1 MRALA
6 LALAVSLPSSALAQ
20 AVPPAPAA
28 PPPPAAPPAAAPPA
42 AAPPAAAPPA
52 PPAPAAR
59 PVLGLD
65 EAVRTALANHPQ
77 IRQAQANVD
86 VASARS
92 ETARS
97 PLLPQLKAD
106 AFYDWRTSNP
116 NRRDPNAPVTTW
128 TPTRAAGADATLSQ
142 VLFDA
147 AQFQRYR
154 SSLANTASIEATE
167 RSIELQIAAS
177 ARAAF
182 FAARAA
188 RDLVAVARE
197 TLANEEAHLRQ
208 VQAFVEVGT
217 RPEIDLAQAR
227 AARANA
233 AVALIQAENGYDT
246 ARAQLAQAMGVER
259 ATDFDVGD
267 DVLPAIRGEGEPLDP
282 LFAEALAVRP
292 ELASFR
298 EQERSQE
305 LARSAARA
313 GYLPVVGAQTGLSAD
328 GSTLLYTYPNWNAT
342 VTLTWNIFTGGGT
355 RAAVHEAEAT
365 LHFVTAQEEQFR
377 QQIRLEVEQ
386 ARLAVRAAR
395 ATLSAAGE
403 AESAAKERLRL
414 AEGRYR
420 AGAGSIIELG
430 DAQVAA
436 ASAAAQRVRSEFD
449 LAASR
454 ALLLRALGRMNP

>member
-6 LALAVSLPSSALAQ
+6 LALAFSLPSSVLAQ
-20 AVPPAPAA
+20 AAPAA
-28 PPPPAAPPAAAPPA
+28 P
-42 AAPPAAAPPA
+42 
-52 PPAPAAR
+52 PAAR

-77 IRQAQANVD
+77 LRQAQANLD

-92 ETARS
+92 ETARA

-106 AFYDWRTSNP
+106 LFYDWSTSNP
-116 NRRDPNAPVTTW
+116 NRHLTNPTGPTTSW
-128 TPTRAAGADATLSQ
+128 TATRTAGAGATLTQ

-154 SSLANTASIEATE
+154 SSLANTASFEAGE
-167 RSIELQIAAS
+167 RATELQIAAS

-188 RDLVAVARE
+188 RDLVAVARD
-197 TLANEEAHLRQ
+197 TLANQDAHLKQ
-208 VQAFVEVGT
+208 AQAFVEVGT
-217 RPEIDLAQAR
+217 RPEIDLASAR

-233 AVALIQAENGYDT
+233 AVQLIQAENGYDT

-259 ATDFDVGD
+259 STDFEVAD
-267 DVLPAIRGEGEPLDP
+267 DVLPAIPNEDQPLDP
-282 LFAEALAVRP
+282 LYAEAIASRP

-298 EQERSQE
+298 EQERAQV
-305 LARSAARA
+305 LTRSAARA
-313 GYLPVVGAQTGLSAD
+313 GYLPTVGAQGDLSAQGPSLD
-328 GSTLLYTYPNWNAT
+328 YTYPNWSAT
-342 VTLTWNIFTGGGT
+342 ITLTWNLFQGGAT
-355 RAAVHEAEAT
+355 RAAIHESEAT
-365 LHFVTAQEEQFR
+365 LNLITAQEEQLR

-386 ARLAVRAAR
+386 SRLAVRAAR
-395 ATLSAAGE
+395 ATLASAGE
-403 AESAAKERLRL
+403 AETAAKEQLRL

-436 ASAAAQRVRSEFD
+436 ANASALRVQSQFN

-454 ALLLRALGRMNP
+454 AQLLRALGRPNP